1 MDVLFIFIDVG
12 VYLYS
17 EVLKLKVVLCFFL
30 QGGKIMEESDFEVIG
45 IILVEY
51 RKKIL
56 DLVRV
61 LFQFISIGN

>member
-1 MDVLFIFIDVG
+1 
-12 VYLYS
+12 
-17 EVLKLKVVLCFFL
+17 
-30 QGGKIMEESDFEVIG
+30 MEESDFEVIG

>member
-1 MDVLFIFIDVG
+1 
-12 VYLYS
+12 
-17 EVLKLKVVLCFFL
+17 
-30 QGGKIMEESDFEVIG
+30 MEESDFEVIG

-56 DLVRV
+56 DLVKV